1 MPEPDQFPK
10 SHVVTFKYYVGVIH
24 FLDEDYEQA
33 QQNLTEALNSCHRN
47 AMRNKALILTYLV
60 PTRMLTTRSLPSRK
74 LLKPYPRL
82 STLFLPLVSAIR
94 SGSLSAF
101 DQALAAGEVS
111 FVKRRIYLT
120 LERGRDICLRN
131 LLRQVY
137 LAAGTDEQGARR
149 TRIRVDEFGAAIRLG
164 ETKGVDGDT
173 VMSDGDS
180 RGIEGDE
187 VECLLANMIYKVRS
201 PMILSIAINLS
212 VSDNLRTTL
221 TFLPEPNERLH
232 LPRPRHRRPLQSRCL
247 PRHCRINPHRPSSHP
262 HRHRPDPG
270 QMPLHHPIHPSVHN
284 RTLQPNHPGQQS
296 HPPHPKKSLPAEATS
311 QHTIPAYR
319 SASLI
324 ARIVTHQTLPHLSIP
339 LLRLSKSSLSRS
351 IHQSDSTPASRL

>member
-94 SGSLSAF
+94 SGSLGAF

-180 RGIEGDE
+180 RGIESDE

-201 PMILSIAINLS
+201 PKPPCL
-212 VSDNLRTTL
+212 
-221 TFLPEPNERLH
+221 FW
-232 LPRPRHRRPLQSRCL
+232 HRRTNL
-247 PRHCRINPHRPSSHP
+247 
-262 HRHRPDPG
+262 
-270 QMPLHHPIHPSVHN
+270 
-284 RTLQPNHPGQQS
+284 
-296 HPPHPKKSLPAEATS
+296 
-311 QHTIPAYR
+311 
-319 SASLI
+319 
-324 ARIVTHQTLPHLSIP
+324 
-339 LLRLSKSSLSRS
+339 
-351 IHQSDSTPASRL
+351 